1 MPNVNALRI
10 NFVYPELLA
19 LACLEAKFQTVC
31 QDVIRIVET
40 QLGVSQAQANQ
51 NASVFL
57 QESFLIVKSLIAAR
71 NVRKA
76 KTVSRT
82 KMEMK
87 CVLVSLRHVLPI
99 NVKIVIRVNVL
110 K

>member
-10 NFVYPELLA
+10 NFVYLELLA

-31 QDVIRIVET
+31 RDVIRIVET

-71 NVRKA
+71 NVRKV